1 MRKVR
6 NTIRRLFIYNNPNIT
21 LFCNNCLAGCIL
33 HDLGMK
39 FNSPTINLY
48 IPFPD
53 YIDFLENL
61 KYYLSI
67 PMMDITMNSKYPIG
81 WLANPSGGG
90 IKIHFLH
97 YETFAEANESWIR
110 RSKRISWENNYFIL
124 VERDGCTYED
134 LLRFDKLPFKHKVA
148 LVHKQYK
155 GLQSQFVI
163 KGFEND
169 KQVGNVM
176 DYKGLFGKRIYDQF
190 CWIKFFNNK

>member
-1 MRKVR
+1 MISIKFIVRKVR

-81 WLANPSGGG
+81 WLANPSGG
-90 IKIHFLH
+90 
-97 YETFAEANESWIR
+97 
-110 RSKRISWENNYFIL
+110 
-124 VERDGCTYED
+124 V
-134 LLRFDKLPFKHKVA
+134 
-148 LVHKQYK
+148 
-155 GLQSQFVI
+155 
-163 KGFEND
+163 
-169 KQVGNVM
+169 
-176 DYKGLFGKRIYDQF
+176 
-190 CWIKFFNNK
+190 